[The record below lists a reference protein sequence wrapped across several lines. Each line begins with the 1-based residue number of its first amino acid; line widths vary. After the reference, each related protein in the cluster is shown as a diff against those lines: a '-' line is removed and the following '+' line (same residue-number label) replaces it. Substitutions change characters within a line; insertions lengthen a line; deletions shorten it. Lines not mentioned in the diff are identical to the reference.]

1 MAHRISDFEFRISK
15 QESPEL
21 VTRQKRLAI
30 LAAGLFLAWIGWL
43 AYLAITAARPV
54 VLSRPQ
60 FLVSDL
66 DVIAQVE
73 ETKTGPNQKA
83 TVKEVYWPLRDR
95 PISVDQT
102 ILVTNLEACTGWQ
115 GPGRYILALHH
126 GTEGNE
132 VVAPG
137 KSPGFPPASPE
148 FGQTVARPRIY
159 PVTDE
164 TIRQLEAIEAAKAAQ
179 PH

>member
-1 MAHRISDFEFRISK
+1 
-15 QESPEL
+15 L

-73 ETKTGPNQKA
+73 ETKTGANDEA
-83 TVKEVYWPLRDR
+83 TVKEVYWPLQDR
-95 PISVDQT
+95 PVMRDQK
-102 ILVTNLEACTGWQ
+102 IVVTNLGACTGWQ

-159 PVTDE
+159 PVTIE

-179 PH
+179 PN

>member
-1 MAHRISDFEFRISK
+1 M
-15 QESPEL
+15 

-60 FLVSDL
+60 FLLSDL

-73 ETKTGPNQKA
+73 ETKTGANHKA
-83 TVKEVYWPLRDR
+83 TVQEVYWPLQDR
-95 PISVDQT
+95 PVSIDQT

-159 PVTDE
+159 PVTAE
-164 TIRQLEAIEAAKAAQ
+164 TIRQLESIEAAKAAQ
-179 PH
+179 PVNQRGI

>member
-1 MAHRISDFEFRISK
+1 LATNQR
-15 QESPEL
+15 
-21 VTRQKRLAI
+21 RLLI

-43 AYLAITAARPV
+43 AYLAITATRPI

-73 ETKTGPNQKA
+73 ETKTGVNHEA
-83 TVKEVYWPLRDR
+83 TVKEVYWPLQGR
-95 PISVDQT
+95 PVSSGDKIV
-102 ILVTNLEACTGWQ
+102 LTNLEGCTGWQ

-148 FGQTVARPRIY
+148 LGQTVARPRIY
-159 PVTDE
+159 PVTSE